1 MSFLAGGGEEKKR
14 ELTELQSNQQNV
26 RNICILAHVDHGNE
40 NNNNCYNK
48 WSSKGKTTLSDSL
61 IASNGIIS
69 KRQAGKVREVLYC
82 HFTKL

>member
-40 NNNNCYNK
+40 NN
-48 WSSKGKTTLSDSL
+48 
-61 IASNGIIS
+61 
-69 KRQAGKVREVLYC
+69 KR
-82 HFTKL
+82 KL